1 MIENIPQS
9 IEGEAAVLG
18 SMILSSE
25 QIPFAEDEL
34 KMEMFLYP
42 KHQIVFSGLLKTY
55 SIYGIETDLVLLRN
69 TLKGKLR
76 EAGGV
81 RYLVKL
87 AESVPSAASIEH
99 YINIVRE
106 KWQERLLLQFAMETM
121 ELVQGDDTAEEKYIK
136 TNKALSDAMAGSM
149 KVNAQSVKETIQD
162 VTFELGKTYLP
173 THYKQLDEYI
183 YGLGKGDMITIAG
196 RPSMGKTAFMLD
208 LAMNLTQSVKDKA
221 VAIFSLE
228 MTRERL
234 QQRMICSIAKINIK
248 SALKGYTTK
257 EQNGCLDDAKNILQ
271 EDCNIIIDETANI
284 SPSQLKAKILRMNLQ
299 HGLSAVFIDRIG
311 LMRTDGWSGHKKWE
325 KVTEIS
331 NMIKSTAMQ
340 LQIPLVILAQ
350 LNRDIEKRDDKRPRL
365 SDLRH
370 SGAIEE
376 DSNIVLLLYRPGY
389 YDKSCGDEAEIII
402 AKNTQGETGKV
413 DMVFIDTFAH
423 FEEPKQETNNGS

>member
-1 MIENIPQS
+1 MTKKIPQS
-9 IEGEAAVLG
+9 LEGEAAVLG
-18 SMILSSE
+18 SMILSPE
-25 QIPFAEDEL
+25 HIPLAEDEL
-34 KMEMFLYP
+34 KTDMFFNP

-55 SIYGIETDLVLLRN
+55 NIYGIKADLVLLRN

-81 RYLVKL
+81 KYLVKL

-106 KWQERLLLQFAMETM
+106 KWQERLLLKFAVDTM
-121 ELVQGDDTAEEKYIK
+121 ELVQGDETAEEKYIK

-149 KVNAQSVKETIQD
+149 KVNAQNVKDTVQN
-162 VTFELGKTYLP
+162 VTFDLEKTYLP

-183 YGLGKGDMITIAG
+183 YGLGKGDMVTIAG

-208 LAMNLTQSVKDKA
+208 LAMNLTQTVKDKA
-221 VAIFSLE
+221 VAVFSLE
-228 MTRERL
+228 MSRERL
-234 QQRMICSIAKINIK
+234 QQRMICSTAKINIK
-248 SALKGYTTK
+248 TALKGYATK
-257 EQNGCLDDAKNILQ
+257 EQKEYLDEAKNILQ
-271 EDCNIIIDETANI
+271 EGCNIIIDETANI

-311 LMRTDGWSGHKKWE
+311 LMKTDGWSGHKKWE

-340 LQIPLVILAQ
+340 LQIPIVILAQ
-350 LNRDIEKRDDKRPRL
+350 LNRDVDKRDDKRPRL

-376 DSNIVLLLYRPGY
+376 DSNVVLLLYRPGY
-389 YDKSCGDEAEIII
+389 YEKTGGDEAEIII
-402 AKNTQGETGKV
+402 AKNTQGETGKI
-413 DMVFIDTFAH
+413 DMIFIDTYAH
-423 FEEPKQETNNGS
+423 FEEPK